1 MYNGSYESNAAIR
14 VPKGY
19 GGSVSF
25 EAEPSTNDLSAA
37 EAACENESAETTQKE
52 CTECPLE
59 AEIQDETDARGHVAD
74 TFSEVFGKIVKS
86 ASSED
91 ILIIGVAAFLFFS
104 ENGDKLYALLLLI
117 LLLIR

>member
-1 MYNGSYESNAAIR
+1 MYNGSYESGAAIR
-14 VPKGY
+14 VPEGY

-25 EAEPSTNDLSAA
+25 DGEQNTTDISQNDVP
-37 EAACENESAETTQKE
+37 CENEATQRGAEE
-52 CTECPLE
+52 CAECASELC
-59 AEIQDETDARGHVAD
+59 DEEQTDARGHVAD
-74 TFSEVFGKIVKS
+74 TLGEVFNKIVKS
-86 ASSED
+86 ASCED